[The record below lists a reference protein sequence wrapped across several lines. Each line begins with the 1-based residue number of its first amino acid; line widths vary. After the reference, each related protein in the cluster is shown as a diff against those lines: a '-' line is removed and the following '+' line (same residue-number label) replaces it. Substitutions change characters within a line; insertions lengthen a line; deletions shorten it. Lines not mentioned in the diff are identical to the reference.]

1 MTGEKTEGVS
11 GGVNSLVR
19 SRSIIASYPT
29 IDSRADGTNSHSG
42 TPVFW
47 LLVQLYYSLP
57 IIISNTE
64 LKLEEYTRNTRTNRR
79 SCFTCGNLFSKNN
92 RTWEFIFE
100 EKSLFEISENK
111 NLSKITSYTV

>member
-11 GGVNSLVR
+11 GGVNSLVQ

-47 LLVQLYYSLP
+47 LLVQ
-57 IIISNTE
+57 
-64 LKLEEYTRNTRTNRR
+64 
-79 SCFTCGNLFSKNN
+79 
-92 RTWEFIFE
+92 
-100 EKSLFEISENK
+100 
-111 NLSKITSYTV
+111 